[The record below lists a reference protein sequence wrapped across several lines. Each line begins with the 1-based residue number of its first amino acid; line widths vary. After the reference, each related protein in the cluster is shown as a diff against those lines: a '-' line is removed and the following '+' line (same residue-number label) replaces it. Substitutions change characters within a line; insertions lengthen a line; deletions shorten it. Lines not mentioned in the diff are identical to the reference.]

1 MVRKKV
7 LRYGI
12 LALAVIAVLAMAA
25 WIGVGVASVAG
36 VKSPQYT
43 VVSNHDGY
51 EIREYSPRLIAEVT
65 VNGNYDD
72 ALNRGF
78 RTLADFIFG
87 NNTVGNGE
95 EGTSAPIAMTAPV
108 LESTTI
114 AMTAPVLESTTE
126 GQARRVAFVMLA
138 EYTLSTLPKPRNPD
152 VRIVESPIQRYA
164 AHAFSGWVDGD
175 RAAAEKARLVE
186 RLERDQRAMAG
197 PPELA
202 QYDPPWTP
210 PFMRRNEILVP
221 ISP

>member
-7 LRYGI
+7 LRYSI
-12 LALAVIAVLAMAA
+12 LAFAVIAVLAMAG

-36 VKSPQYT
+36 VKSPPYT
-43 VVSNHDGY
+43 VVSTHDGY

-65 VNGNYDD
+65 VSGDYED

-78 RTLADFIFG
+78 RRLADYIFG
-87 NNTVGNGE
+87 NNTVGTGAGE
-95 EGTSAPIAMTAPV
+95 ASASIAMTAPV
-108 LESTTI
+108 LESASI
-114 AMTAPVLESTTE
+114 AMTAPVLESGTE
-126 GQARRVAFVMLA
+126 GQARRVAFVMPA
-138 EYTLSTLPKPRNPD
+138 EYTLDTLPKPRNPE
-152 VRIVESPIQRYA
+152 VRIVELPTQRYA

-175 RAAAEKARLVE
+175 RAQAEKARLVD
-186 RLERDQRAMAG
+186 RLTKDQRAMAG

-221 ISP
+221 LSP